1 MGPRDV
7 LINWSLSMDMRRRGF
22 GPVNWGNTLSVLPD
36 EETCES
42 TSVPQV
48 DVIWGTF
55 EVNATVPEGQNPI
68 ILVQALSPCSCLLRT
83 VSQSPHVRQ
92 IGDQAFLL
100 GNLKELAS
108 WNAQEAVKMMKQP
121 NTSSTWTAVVSV
133 SRLQILSH
141 PSSSYTI
148 DKWHLKKKNQLPA
161 TTSFQYKY
169 ILQHSGVFNNSH
181 PFTHSPCWWN
191 LLMSRPDHILPLKQ
205 MVNLYGRKA
214 LIEAWLLPTLETLL
228 VMFYWFWWQA
238 LIWWL
243 FFLGGGSESDVW
255 WISNSIF
262 LHISSR

>member
-92 IGDQAFLL
+92 LGDQAFLL

-133 SRLQILSH
+133 GRLQILSP

-148 DKWHLKKKNQLPA
+148 DKWHLKKK
-161 TTSFQYKY
+161 TSFLQQPLFNTSTFSNTQVCST
-169 ILQHSGVFNNSH
+169 ILTRSLIALVDGI
-181 PFTHSPCWWN
+181 CWCLDLIIFFLSSRWWICMGER
-191 LLMSRPDHILPLKQ
+191 LWSRPDYSQLWK
-205 MVNLYGRKA
+205 
-214 LIEAWLLPTLETLL
+214 
-228 VMFYWFWWQA
+228 FYW
-238 LIWWL
+238 
-243 FFLGGGSESDVW
+243 
-255 WISNSIF
+255 
-262 LHISSR
+262 